1 MHPAENRGDVDGE
14 IRAAVIVGNP
24 KPDSRTLRAAQ
35 LVAQQLAHV
44 PPVLVAD
51 LAKLGAELL
60 GPDSEPVA
68 SLVRTLQEVDLLV
81 VASPT
86 YKGTFSGLLKL
97 FLDQIAADALSAVVV
112 IPLMLGA
119 GPGHALAP
127 EVFLKPVLAELGAS
141 CPTKALYLIDREWD
155 DQAVLDAWLKTARPR
170 VLAAL
175 GRSEPVL

>member
-127 EVFLKPVLAELGAS
+127 EVSQARFIGRPGGHGGVHDFLRNKTCSNFAS
-141 CPTKALYLIDREWD
+141 A
-155 DQAVLDAWLKTARPR
+155 
-170 VLAAL
+170 
-175 GRSEPVL
+175 GRRKSVHSI